1 MSTFKIG
8 NVVVL
13 KSGSSEM
20 TVTNTGNHNGVP
32 HVWCT
37 WRNKDGKDEVGFYP
51 ADAVMLA
58 TDKEPPVVNRDPPGG
73 SWAGARR
80 G

>member
-1 MSTFKIG
+1 MSTIKVG
-8 NVVVL
+8 DVVVL
-13 KSGSSEM
+13 KSGGSKM
-20 TVTNTGNHNGVP
+20 TVTQVGPNKGVP
-32 HVWCT
+32 YVWT
-37 WRNKDGKDEVGFYP
+37 VWNANGKDERGFYP

-58 TDKEPPVVNRDPPGG
+58 TDKEPLLVDRGPPGG